1 MSIKDDS
8 FTPQA
13 GLEYAVELL
22 HQTFTDTQNLP
33 DDCPHSGIGGLETL
47 KLLAPHVLGRATYL
61 DKSDALAHMD
71 PPTPWITW
79 AMALWN
85 ARLNQN
91 LLHRATSPFAT
102 DAEKLIIE
110 WLTPFY
116 GMDGGH
122 MCSGSTLANLTGLWA
137 AREAGGVKKVIASSA
152 SHLSIKKAAHIL
164 GLPYQEIPINRQGQI
179 DVSKLT
185 DISDACLV
193 LTAGTTTTGVI
204 DCLSLAGQAK
214 WTHVDAAWAGAL
226 RLSPAHSHLLDGIE
240 KADSV
245 AISAHKWF
253 YQPKESALILFKET
267 ARVNP
272 AISFG
277 GSYLASPNVGLQGSR
292 GAAGVTLLATL
303 IAWGTS
309 GLVSRI
315 DDAMSMASHLA
326 DALDKEDG
334 ITLWAKP
341 TTAVNVFKASNSA
354 TQALYEKLPQGMFS
368 TCTLDNEM
376 WIRSVAANP
385 IADIDAILDS
395 INEAID

>member
-1 MSIKDDS
+1 MKDDS

-13 GLEYAVELL
+13 GLEYALELL

-33 DDCPHSGIGGLETL
+33 DDCPQSGIGELETL
-47 KLLAPHVLGRATYL
+47 KLLAPHVLGRAAYL

-102 DAEKLIIE
+102 DAEKLIID

-137 AREAGGVKKVIASSA
+137 AREVGGAKRVIASAA

-164 GLPYQEIPINRQGQI
+164 GLPYQEIPINNQGQL
-179 DVSKLT
+179 DVSKLN

-193 LTAGTTTTGVI
+193 LTAGSTTTGAI
-204 DCLSLAGQAK
+204 DSLSLAGQAK

-226 RLSPAHSHLLDGIE
+226 RLSLAHGHLLDGIE
-240 KADSV
+240 RADSV

-267 ARVNP
+267 AQANP

-277 GSYLASPNVGLQGSR
+277 GSYLTSPNVGLQGSR

-309 GLVSRI
+309 GFVGRI
-315 DDAMSMASHLA
+315 DNAMSMANYLA
-326 DALDKEDG
+326 DALDEEDG
-334 ITLWAKP
+334 ITLWARP
-341 TTAVNVFKASNSA
+341 TTAVNVFRATNSP

-368 TCTLDNEM
+368 TCMLDNEM
-376 WIRSVAANP
+376 WIRSVVANP
-385 IADIDAILDS
+385 VADIDAIIDS
-395 INEAID
+395 IKQATH